1 MSPQESESGSCCRRV
16 IYVGRVQGVG
26 FRYTTSKIARR
37 HLVTGY
43 VRNLADGTVELI
55 AQGAANVVQSFL
67 DEVSSR
73 LGGNIDPVSTRIE
86 AMASIGDFSGFEI
99 RH

>member
-1 MSPQESESGSCCRRV
+1 MSSQEGEAGPCCRRV

-37 HLVTGY
+37 HLITGY
-43 VRNLADGTVELI
+43 VRNLADGTVELL
-55 AQGAANVVQSFL
+55 AQGTANVVQSFL

-73 LGGNIDPVSTRIE
+73 FDGNIDPESTRIE
-86 AMASIGDFSGFEI
+86 SMASHGDFSGFEI
-99 RH
+99 RR